1 MVGKKGGAK
10 MILQTIIIAVIILL
24 LNVISQRF
32 YSFLDLTEDKRFTLT
47 SSTEKLLNEVDDVI
61 LIDILLEGEL
71 PSGYKRLRNRTEE
84 VLKQFRSVNGR
95 VEFTFRDPSAGTPK
109 EANLVRENL
118 AKDGIFPGNLIVME
132 DDKKVEKLI
141 YPYAIVKY
149 GARRIPIN
157 LLEPQ
162 LKGENPEIMLNKSE
176 NTIEYKLAKTIKTLI
191 SKGLPRVLFTAGN
204 GELVPSQTA
213 TFETGMKSTITTERI
228 DLDTTYYI
236 PDDIEALIVAS
247 PTVPLKDRT
256 KFMIDQYIM
265 GGGKVIWIVE
275 SLDVNVDSINVNGV
289 YIPRPTNLGL
299 DDMFFKYGVRLK
311 QDLILDKVNSKI
323 PQVIGKLGNK
333 SQQELFPWVYYPLLE
348 SSNQHPIVNNID
360 RVYSNF
366 PSTIESLSGRNE
378 LTHTTLLTSSRNSR
392 FQAYPMRLSFETLKV
407 EQRDEVYNK
416 KHLPAAV
423 LVEGQFESFY
433 KNRVGEGMLQGLKDL
448 NREFIEKSPPTSQV
462 FITDAEIFKN
472 LYDAAS
478 NRISPLGYNK
488 WEPMVYNGN
497 GEFAENL
504 IDYLTDEYGLMEART
519 RNVQLRLLDQ
529 VKLANNKLCWQLI
542 NILGPI
548 GLVLTLGLIWNFIR
562 RRRFSRN

>member
-1 MVGKKGGAK
+1 MVVKKRGYSV
-10 MILQTIIIAVIILL
+10 IFQTIIIVVILILI
-24 LNVISQRF
+24 NAISQRF
-32 YSFLDLTEDKRFTLT
+32 YTFLDLTEDQRFTLT
-47 SSTEKLLNEVDDVI
+47 SSTENLLKEVDEVI
-61 LIDILLEGEL
+61 LIDILLDGEL
-71 PSGYKRLRNRTEE
+71 PSGYKRLRNRAEE
-84 VLKQFRSVNGR
+84 VIKQFRNVNSR
-95 VEFTFRDPSAGTPK
+95 VEYAFRDPSAGTPK
-109 EANLVRENL
+109 EVNLIRENL

-162 LKGENPEIMLNKSE
+162 IKGENPEIMLNKSE
-176 NTIEYKLAKTIKTLI
+176 NTLEYKFAKTIRTLI
-191 SKGLPRVLFTAGN
+191 SKGLPRVLLTAGN

-213 TFETGMKSTITTERI
+213 TFETGMKSTISTDRV

-236 PDDIEALIVAS
+236 PDDIEALIIANPKEPFS
-247 PTVPLKDRT
+247 DRS

-265 GGGKVIWIVE
+265 SGGKVIWIIE

-299 DDMFFKYGVRLK
+299 DDMFFKYGVRVK

-323 PQVIGKLGNK
+323 PQVIGQLGNK
-333 SQQELFPWVYYPLLE
+333 AQQELFPWVYYPLLE
-348 SSNQHPIVNNID
+348 SSNKHPIVNNID

-366 PSTIESLSGRNE
+366 PSTIESLPGRDE
-378 LTHTTLLTSSRNSR
+378 LVHTDLLTSSRNSR
-392 FQAYPMRLSFETLKV
+392 FQTYPMRLSFETLKV
-407 EQRDEVYNK
+407 EPRDEVYNK
-416 KHLPAAV
+416 AHLPAAV
-423 LVEGQFESFY
+423 LVEGRFESFF
-433 KNRVGEGMLQGLKDL
+433 KNRVGEGMLQGLRDL
-448 NREFIEKSPPTSQV
+448 GREFKEKSPPTSQV

-472 LYDAAS
+472 LYDAAN
-478 NRISPLGYNK
+478 NRISPLGFNK

-504 IDYLTDEYGLMEART
+504 MDYLTDEYGLMEART

-529 VKLANNKLCWQLI
+529 VKLSQDRLCWQLL

-548 GLVLTLGLIWNFIR
+548 ILVVFLGLIWHLIR
-562 RRRFSRN
+562 RKRYT